1 MFTDA
6 DNFGVTFP
14 MDLDV
19 NVKATM
25 LGLVFMIVSAR
36 VLSNNVVMR
45 LNPGV

>member
-1 MFTDA
+1 
-6 DNFGVTFP
+6 